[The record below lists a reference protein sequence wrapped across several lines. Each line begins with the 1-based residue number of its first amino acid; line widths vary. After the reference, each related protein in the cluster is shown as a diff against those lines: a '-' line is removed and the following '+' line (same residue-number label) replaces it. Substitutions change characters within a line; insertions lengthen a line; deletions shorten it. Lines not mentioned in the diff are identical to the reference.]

1 VQVRRRCGVNGAER
15 GRGCGPWTVAVSLRE
30 EEVLWRGRGGGEVV
44 VVVERDEG
52 EGESS
57 R

>member
-1 VQVRRRCGVNGAER
+1 MNGAER

-30 EEVLWRGRGGGEVV
+30 EGVLWRGRGGGEVV

>member
-15 GRGCGPWTVAVSLRE
+15 GRGCGPWTVAVSLRAE
-30 EEVLWRGRGGGEVV
+30 GVLWRARGMVEVV
-44 VVVERDEG
+44 EG
-52 EGESS
+52 DGESS